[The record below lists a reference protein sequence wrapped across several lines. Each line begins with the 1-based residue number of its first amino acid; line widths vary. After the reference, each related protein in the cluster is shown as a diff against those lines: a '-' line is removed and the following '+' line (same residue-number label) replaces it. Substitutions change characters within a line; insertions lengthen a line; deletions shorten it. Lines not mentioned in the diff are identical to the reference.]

1 MDKADAEKNSVS
13 LSGGS
18 GTTEADA
25 FAANLNFPATYEV
38 ANLSPLR
45 DNHSAYPSVAKTC
58 LQLNQYAMNGSSSSM
73 EDTNSVQSSSLF
85 HDASFVNTMGA
96 EDGAFA
102 ALIECIQ
109 THDDRRAKI
118 VACKTLA
125 LIARAAY
132 ARIRHSPRLFALR
145 ESTNTRLE
153 DEVGT
158 DVPMALASVALED
171 PDDGVAAAA
180 LNALGIMTLSSSS
193 IPGSMVED
201 ELLREVM
208 SIVHGRPSPHS
219 PSLGVLQDQ
228 ESNLPQLELQARIYD
243 NVMAPRLMQL
253 VGRVT
258 TFDTSNHVRI
268 VLPVLTASLVHLSK
282 TSPPVLYGMDRTTYA
297 KRWIEYDF
305 VNLVNEMVDVLL
317 LPTMMNSYEAQ
328 LALAASMS
336 AIRLIGACPHAP
348 WVPETS
354 HWSIVVLKEQAGS
367 ADNEEAKLTALAS
380 LLVCSR
386 AVPLPERLSTLE
398 FVFSLLLS
406 LRSTSIAPYGVNS
419 PGLMLEFGGIRHY
432 RRPTRVAF
440 LTEVALSFFVDG
452 AVDSSNSRSL
462 ALESFLRSNLVSI
475 PINELAR
482 DGDIIQPGEEIVAAF
497 CSVAIETG
505 RKFRSLDGGTSVS
518 GEKFHEWVCMSLAL
532 LKAFLPCVTWQDSS
546 PVFME
551 EELNV
556 LVAAQTNYVGLFMDL
571 LHSSGLLKSKSV
583 SLKMSPSASP
593 PNMLWDQLEEAATFL
608 SKHEPIAP
616 LSSTELELL
625 YAIIT
630 EITGKELRGR
640 GVVSHHMRLFLL
652 SFSVDQWIQ
661 TQHLSLNAGQK
672 DLKDKMAKDLL
683 QALSPRRIFGKLVE
697 SNKSQIDQYSK
708 KKKESYKK
716 YAQETITVCVAL
728 IENLA
733 LFVCNY
739 KGKFGKSPETTS
751 ILNHAIASLQGKSDA
766 ESDAPVL
773 PVCKAAIDRIQTA
786 VQSSRSLQDGPS
798 FSLLIPP
805 GPLKRRP
812 VVTAS
817 RSQQSDDAYN
827 VGYLMQ
833 LTRQIVATR
842 IDSCLLSFP
851 SVYPFPAAA
860 RKQNWLRLNLPPLPS
875 SRNPKLPVTRDS
887 EYSWGSQVRSLSGGS
902 DAAAVALSHS
912 MRRILRYDGE
922 EEFRF
927 IVSMRVHNI
936 TAVVVPDG
944 VRLELGIHHENAATS
959 ADAMDA
965 VSQDVYHALAE
976 SNADPFGESS
986 LTSATALYKP
996 ELKSGEHITW
1006 EVALDVLPMTGSIT
1020 INPSIVFRSMEQEP
1034 THASWIGG
1042 ENKDD
1047 IGDGEN
1053 SSTGK
1058 GVKGSRS
1065 KKQKGS
1071 LKEHL
1076 CIPCEPI
1083 LLSPMIGLQPCP
1095 FVFFRDGSGDVD
1107 SFRFLWSRVPY
1118 QVPPMKVG
1126 GVNDTA
1132 STPHNGS
1139 RLAAISTLRFR
1150 GEAIPGGLVTKLWAF
1165 MSLGGKRALFVM
1177 AESEDDKTIHIR
1189 GDDKSLLSCL
1199 VGTKKARCAVAAAL
1213 EPGSQPLEV

>member
-1 MDKADAEKNSVS
+1 MEDADKTTTFIN
-13 LSGGS
+13 GGG
-18 GTTEADA
+18 GTNEADDV
-25 FAANLNFPATYEV
+25 AANLNFPATFEEP
-38 ANLSPLR
+38 NLSPLR

-58 LQLNQYAMNGSSSSM
+58 LQLNQYAMNGSSSTM
-73 EDTNSVQSSSLF
+73 EDTHSIQSSSLF
-85 HDASFVNTMGA
+85 HDASFVDMMGA
-96 EDGAFA
+96 DGGAFA

-125 LIARAAY
+125 LVARAAY
-132 ARIRHSPRLFALR
+132 ARIRHSPHLFALR

-180 LNALGIMTLSSSS
+180 LNALGLMTLSSSS
-193 IPGSMVED
+193 VPGNLMED
-201 ELLREVM
+201 ELLREVL

-228 ESNLPQLELQARIYD
+228 ESNVPQLELQARIYD

-258 TFDTSNHVRI
+258 TFDTPNHVRI
-268 VLPVLTASLVHLSK
+268 VFPVLSASLVHLSK
-282 TSPPVLYGMDRTTYA
+282 TSPTVLYGMDRTSYA
-297 KRWIEYDF
+297 KGWIEYDY
-305 VNLVNEMVDVLL
+305 VSLVNEMVDVLL
-317 LPTMMNSYEAQ
+317 LPTMMNCHDAQ

-336 AIRLIGACPHAP
+336 TIRLIGVCPHAP
-348 WVPETS
+348 WVPEAS
-354 HWSIVVLKEQAGS
+354 HWSIVVLKEQARS
-367 ADNEEAKLTALAS
+367 VDNEEAKMTALAS

-398 FVFSLLLS
+398 FVFSILLS

-419 PGLMLEFGGIRHY
+419 PGLLLDFGGIQHY
-432 RRPTRVAF
+432 RRPNRVAF
-440 LTEVALSFFVDG
+440 LTELALAFFIDGPADSANSRALS
-452 AVDSSNSRSL
+452 
-462 ALESFLRSNLVSI
+462 LESFLRSNPVTI
-475 PINELAR
+475 TINELAS
-482 DGDIIQPGEEIVAAF
+482 DDDIAQPGEEFVAAF
-497 CSVAIETG
+497 CAVAIETG
-505 RKFRSLDGGTSVS
+505 RKSWSHDGGRLVS
-518 GEKFHEWVCMSLAL
+518 GEKFHEWVRMSFAL
-532 LKAFLPCVTWQDSS
+532 LKSFLPCVTWQGSS
-546 PVFME
+546 PAFME
-551 EELNV
+551 EDLNV
-556 LVAAQTNYVGLFMDL
+556 LVAAQTYYVRLFMDL
-571 LHSSGLLKSKSV
+571 LHASGLLKSKSV

-593 PNMLWDQLEEAATFL
+593 PNMLWDHLEEAATFL
-608 SKHEPIAP
+608 SSHEPIAS
-616 LSSTELELL
+616 LSSSELESL

-630 EITGKELRGR
+630 EITSKELRGR

-652 SFSVDQWIQ
+652 SFSVDQWMQ
-661 TQHLSLNAGQK
+661 TQLLSLNAGQK

-728 IENLA
+728 IENMA
-733 LFVCNY
+733 LFVCSY
-739 KGKFGKSPETTS
+739 KRKFGKSAETTS
-751 ILNHAIASLQGKSDA
+751 VLNHAIMSLQGKSDA

-773 PVCKAAIDRIQTA
+773 PVCKAAVDRIQAA
-786 VQSSRSLQDGPS
+786 VQSSRSSQDGLS

-817 RSQQSDDAYN
+817 RSQQNKDAYN

-833 LTRQIVATR
+833 VTRQIIAAR

-851 SVYPFPAAA
+851 AVYPYPAAA

-875 SRNPKLPVTRDS
+875 SRNPKLRVTRDS
-887 EYSWGSQVRSLSGGS
+887 NYGWGCQVSSLSGGS

-922 EEFRF
+922 EEFRLM
-927 IVSMRVHNI
+927 ISMRVHNI
-936 TAVVVPDG
+936 TAVGVPDG
-944 VRLELGIHHENAATS
+944 VRLELGIHHENAVTS
-959 ADAMDA
+959 SDAMDE

-976 SNADPFGESS
+976 SNDDPFGESS
-986 LTSATALYKP
+986 LTSATALYKS
-996 ELKSGEHITW
+996 ELKSGEHLTW
-1006 EVALDVLPMTGSIT
+1006 EVTLGVLPMTGAIT

-1034 THASWIGG
+1034 AHASWVGG
-1042 ENKDD
+1042 ETKEN

-1058 GVKGSRS
+1058 GINNKGSRG

-1071 LKEHL
+1071 LKENVS
-1076 CIPCEPI
+1076 IPCEPVT
-1083 LLSPMIGLQPCP
+1083 LSPMIGLQPCP
-1095 FVFFRDGSGDVD
+1095 FVFFKDGSGDVD
-1107 SFRFLWSRVPY
+1107 SFRFLWSRAPY

-1126 GVNDTA
+1126 VDDGAVSTSNDGA
-1132 STPHNGS
+1132 

-1165 MSLGGKRALFVM
+1165 MSLGGKRVLFVM
-1177 AESEDDKTIHIR
+1177 AESEEDKTLHIR
-1189 GDDKSLLSCL
+1189 GDDKGLLSCL
-1199 VGTKKARCAVAAAL
+1199 VGTKKSRCAMAAAL
-1213 EPGSQPLEV
+1213 EPGTQPLEV